1 MINPVDLLFLHGR
14 KRDAR
19 RAARRFSL
27 FDLSDYAKR
36 YKIETST
43 RFQVAA
49 YLLGLIPWREL
60 ETDLL
65 KCRTIRIP
73 LA

>member
-1 MINPVDLLFLHGR
+1 MNPVDLLLIHAR

-27 FDLSDYAKR
+27 FDLSDYARR
-36 YKIETST
+36 YKIESVT
-43 RFQVAA
+43 RFKVAA
-49 YLLGLIPWREL
+49 YLLGMIPWREL
-60 ETDLL
+60 EPDLL